1 MVDIQ
6 NETAPEVQGTTRA
19 DTRQAIDFHYK
30 DTNNI
35 PIMQYR
41 RVGDKYEKT
50 ITNYDIEGRPYEDI
64 ITLSKESIVDT
75 HGKDFL
81 HRIPLY
87 DAHCIVPSHTD
98 FKQVVG
104 RCWNLYRPI
113 EQRPTQGEH
122 RAWDALM
129 QRVFGSQEAIGW
141 DYLTIMYRHPTH
153 NLPVLCLVSKDN
165 HTGKSTFGNA
175 LSYLFGLNVGFF
187 TQDDLTSSFNQWIKH
202 LVAVFEEI
210 SETKHT
216 LNKIKAMAT
225 AKMATLNEKHL
236 RQVKFQPFVKLI
248 ILSNNDSTFI
258 KANREDQR
266 YWIRKLAPMS
276 QEEYDKDFDAKL
288 REETPAVL
296 YTLANRE
303 ITTPKQSRMWV
314 APSLIATEALDKV
327 RNESRADVVKDLEIV
342 IDELLA
348 EMPYFHATIGDFVE
362 LLKNKY
368 PQNVIKKALNED
380 FGVYPTPKSIRFK
393 SVRGTSQFEKPSR
406 TGTPYL
412 FKRKDVN
419 EEDVKEEPDPYDE
432 NTPF

>member
-1 MVDIQ
+1 MSNN
-6 NETAPEVQGTTRA
+6 NETAPLTLESDQGA
-19 DTRQAIDFHYK
+19 SARQVLHLQHNK
-30 DTNNI
+30 DSEI
-35 PIMQYR
+35 SPIMQYR

-50 ITNYDIEGRPYEDI
+50 ITNYDIDGRPYEDI
-64 ITLSKESIVDT
+64 ITLSKESIVDA

-98 FKQVVG
+98 FRQVVG

-113 EQRPTQGEH
+113 EQRPMRGEH
-122 RAWDALM
+122 PAWDLLM
-129 QRVFGSQEAIGW
+129 QRVFGEQEALGW
-141 DYLTIMYRHPTH
+141 DYLTILYRYPTH
-153 NLPVLCLVSKDN
+153 TLPVLCLVSKEN

-187 TQDDLTSSFNQWIKH
+187 TQDDLTSTFNQWIKH

-225 AKMATLNEKHL
+225 AKSATLNEKYL
-236 RQVKFQPFVKLI
+236 KQVKFQPFVKLL

-258 KANREDQR
+258 RANREDIR
-266 YWIRKLAPMS
+266 YWVRKLTPLGES
-276 QEEYDKDFDAKL
+276 EYDKDFDAKL
-288 REETPAVL
+288 MAEIPAIL
-296 YTLANRE
+296 YELATRN
-303 ITTPKQSRMWV
+303 IATPKQSRMWF
-314 APSLIATEALDKV
+314 APTHITTEALDKV

-348 EMPYFHATIGDFVE
+348 EMPYFYATIGDFVE

-368 PQNVIKKALNED
+368 PQNIIKKALIED
-380 FGVYPTPKSIRFK
+380 FGVHPSPTNLRFQG
-393 SVRGTSQFEKPSR
+393 VRGTSQADKSR

-412 FKRKDVN
+412 FKRRDVA
-419 EEDVKEEPDPYDE
+419 EDEVKEAPDPYDRSV
-432 NTPF
+432 PF